1 MHRDLAFEV
10 EAVHPRGIAVEGSR
24 RGATADRVAAAA
36 WCHPATTAAL
46 DIIREE
52 MLDRRGCES
61 TVSFLSFPYICPEP
75 VLAKISFCQKRKC
88 ETKRSVF
95 TCFQGRSVRV
105 TPVHSRTALLL
116 PLHLGDKVLCID
128 PIHWRIF
135 PCQIP
140 VFF

>member
-52 MLDRRGCES
+52 MLDRRGCEN
-61 TVSFLSFPYICPEP
+61 TVSFLSFPTFVPSLSWQKDPFAKKGNVKPKDQFLPAFKGAACGSLQFIAAPPCSCP
-75 VLAKISFCQKRKC
+75 
-88 ETKRSVF
+88 
-95 TCFQGRSVRV
+95 
-105 TPVHSRTALLL
+105 
-116 PLHLGDKVLCID
+116 CIWA
-128 PIHWRIF
+128 IKSSA
-135 PCQIP
+135 
-140 VFF
+140 